1 MVDLLALGVS
11 AVVLLVTLIAA
22 TTDHPRVPPAAV
34 ALLGAAFL
42 VLVGAVGEPEAESA
56 VREIAP
62 TVAFLVVVLLLSH
75 LADREGLFRWAAAVT
90 ARRSG

>member
-34 ALLGAAFL
+34 ALPGAAFL
-42 VLVGAVGEPEAESA
+42 VLVGAAGEPEAESA

-75 LADREGLFRWAAAVT
+75 LADREGLFT
-90 ARRSG
+90 